1 MPPQKA
7 DTKPAWTAKFIVA
20 LAEGATVTE
29 AAKES
34 GTSRQNAY
42 AYRDRDP
49 EFAAGWDEVYE
60 HGTERLEAEA
70 FRRAVE
76 GVDQPVYQAGKK
88 VGTVRKF
95 SDTLLIFL
103 LKARKPDTY
112 RERISVDDDRERQ
125 QRKALEAEDEQT
137 LDKRLT
143 GFDNVTPIRKA
154 S

>member
-7 DTKPAWTAKFIVA
+7 TKPAWTAKFIVA